1 MISHFARLDVSGWP
15 FVRSETIGQSPAVWL
30 RNPDGDYTTNH
41 HWLFK
46 PVEVHSNGS
55 EQGGDWA
62 EKAASEI
69 AKLLDIPAAEV
80 ELASYNGTRGSISRN
95 VKPEFW
101 DMWSGRL
108 WLDANTEITYSSA
121 EASKSK
127 RKKGASK
134 GYSLTNIHKSL
145 VPMGPPPGH
154 SGSSSMTGFGVF
166 CSYLLLDA
174 LIANRDRHED
184 NWAVLVE
191 TIGEPNPH
199 LCPAF
204 DHAGSLG
211 YQLTDPGRQK
221 MLDAEGG
228 VNRWV
233 LGGTAWRFEATQDDK
248 PESLVDLAWR
258 AAKLA
263 GVPTEL
269 ALAARLDLLTPATID
284 AIFDCL
290 EEMSVAARTFA
301 IAVTLTNA
309 ERIRDGYRNIS
320 T

>member
-1 MISHFARLDVSGWP
+1 MNSHFARLDVSGWP
-15 FVRSETIGQSPAVWL
+15 FVRPETIGQSPAVWL
-30 RNPDGDYTTNH
+30 RNPDRDNTTDH

-46 PVEVHSNGS
+46 PVEVHSNGT

-69 AKLLDIPAAEV
+69 ANLLDIPAAEV
-80 ELASYNGTRGSISRN
+80 ELASWNGTRGSISRN

-108 WLDANTEITYSSA
+108 WLDANTEVSYSSA

-127 RKKGASK
+127 RRNGASK
-134 GYSLTNIHKSL
+134 GYSLASIHKSL

-154 SGSSSMTGFGVF
+154 SGSASLTGFGVF
-166 CSYLLLDA
+166 CTYLLLDA

-191 TIGEPNPH
+191 TIGEPNPR
-199 LCPAF
+199 LCHAF

-211 YQLTDPGRQK
+211 YQLTDAGRQK
-221 MLDAEGG
+221 MLDSEDG

-233 LGGTAWRFEATQDDK
+233 RRGTAWRFEAPRDDK

-258 AAKLA
+258 AGKFA
-263 GVPTEL
+263 GEPTEL
-269 ALAARLDLLTPATID
+269 ALAARIDLLTPTSVD

-290 EEMSVAARTFA
+290 EEMSVVARRFA
-301 IAVTLTNA
+301 KEVILTNA
-309 ERIRDGYRNIS
+309 ERIRDGYRNVS